1 MINQIQINTTGPEVE
16 ISTENNDIIICTPSH
31 HISVNELAEFLEQAQ
46 QTSSGGSKDRLE
58 IKSTA
63 HTVYDLDSIIN
74 DINGLR
80 NRIILDHEPGISSN
94 EVSIMALKADME
106 ELKELKTEVTQ
117 LRMALIILSTLL
129 NTDLG
134 LEV

>member
-1 MINQIQINTTGPEVE
+1 
-16 ISTENNDIIICTPSH
+16 
-31 HISVNELAEFLEQAQ
+31 
-46 QTSSGGSKDRLE
+46 
-58 IKSTA
+58 
-63 HTVYDLDSIIN
+63 
-74 DINGLR
+74 
-80 NRIILDHEPGISSN
+80 
-94 EVSIMALKADME
+94 MALKADME